1 MKKIAKI
8 ALASSLSLLLL
19 TACSPDQKGDVVS
32 KKETSGLS
40 VEILEGEFVT
50 PPDKTSRSSKAYIAV
65 KVKLKNNTDGTVE
78 LFRNDF
84 TLYDEEGEEVEPTDV
99 WDTTESVNMLDTTS
113 LPKGKSSTGYL
124 FYEISKKVTDYEM
137 KVSGYK
143 KRKTSMD
150 DLEVEVTFSTD
161 EFVDKREQALDMAK
175 TYINGV
181 FLNGNSD
188 IKASESTVLS
198 SEDSRSNVVSLSHK
212 AKNKTK
218 DKKSKVKE
226 EAFELGN
233 DIEEEREDF
242 IKHFVAELD
251 GNWNYYKPTEE
262 ERTRLALSYINEN
275 AKRADVDVKIKSYLP
290 GVVTVYVRPNLVDL
304 STIDTYNLI
313 RDYLK
318 SKGDS
323 ALLDYETAQKE
334 AEKYIFDKLP
344 EYFATASLS
353 TPSYMPTEG
362 YAITFVE
369 DDGVWVLESSERYNF
384 EYENLVE
391 AFSGS

>member
-1 MKKIAKI
+1 MKKIAQI

-19 TACSPDQKGDVVS
+19 TACSSGEKGDGVS

-50 PPDKTSRSSKAYIAV
+50 PPDKTNRSSKDYIAV
-65 KVKLKNNTDGTVE
+65 KVKLKNNTDSTVE
-78 LFRNDF
+78 IFTSDL
-84 TLYDEEGEEVEPTDV
+84 TLYDEDGEEVEPSMV
-99 WDTTESVNMLDTTS
+99 WDNTESVHMLDTTS
-113 LPKGKSSTGYL
+113 LSKGKTSTGYVI
-124 FYEISKKVTDYEM
+124 YEVSKKVTDYEM
-137 KVSGYK
+137 KVSAFK
-143 KRKTSMD
+143 KGKGSMD
-150 DLEVEVTFSTD
+150 DLEVEVKFSTD
-161 EFVDKREQALDMAK
+161 EFVDKREQALELAK

-181 FLNGNSD
+181 FLNGNSE
-188 IKASESTVLS
+188 IKASESTALS
-198 SEDSRSNVVSLSHK
+198 SENGKADLVSLSHK
-212 AKNKTK
+212 SKTK
-218 DKKSKVKE
+218 SKDKDKTKVE
-226 EAFELGN
+226 PFELGN

-242 IKHFVAELD
+242 IKNFVNDLD
-251 GNWNYYKPTEE
+251 GNWDYYKPTEE
-262 ERTRLALSYINEN
+262 ERTKLALAYINEN
-275 AKRADVDVKIKSYLP
+275 AKRAEVDFKIKSYLP

-313 RDYLK
+313 RDYVK

-323 ALLDYETAQKE
+323 AFSDYSAAQKE

-369 DDGVWVLESSERYNF
+369 DDGVWIFDSSERYNF
-384 EYENLVE
+384 DYENLVE

>member
-1 MKKIAKI
+1 MKKIAQI

-19 TACSPDQKGDVVS
+19 TACSPDQKGDGVS

-50 PPDKTSRSSKAYIAV
+50 PPDKTSRSSKDYIAV

-78 LFRNDF
+78 LFRSDF

-188 IKASESTVLS
+188 IKASESTALS
-198 SEDSRSNVVSLSHK
+198 SEDNSSNVVSLSHK

-242 IKHFVAELD
+242 IKYFVAELD

-262 ERTRLALSYINEN
+262 ERTRLALAYINEN

-323 ALLDYETAQKE
+323 ALSDYATAQKE

-384 EYENLVE
+384 DYENLVE